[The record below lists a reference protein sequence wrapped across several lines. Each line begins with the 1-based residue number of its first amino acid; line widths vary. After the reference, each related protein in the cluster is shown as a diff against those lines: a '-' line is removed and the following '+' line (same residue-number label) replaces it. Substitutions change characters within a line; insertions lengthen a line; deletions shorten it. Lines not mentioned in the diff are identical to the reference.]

1 MSIDKDY
8 GEIICTAV
16 DTIIEGRLAN
26 LTYDQTILCTVEDD
40 SRRAQGQYKVSNGST
55 KFDAFS
61 ADVEYRTGDNVYVLI
76 PRGDWNETKTITG
89 KKKKN
94 DQETAYNY
102 KSPFEYLVDVQG
114 NLIDNQEIA
123 GLIANGDTEQIPIW
137 SSSIAH
143 GGYTRLGIQGQFQT
157 GPFYDDTE
165 YKHDLTVQEG
175 SYGLRLDITAK
186 LDGDNKETYSF
197 YLDNSHMLGNTY
209 NFMTYFQQERVFD
222 ISALPQITS
231 MDLYFYQV
239 KDSFKFISEN
249 EEKEN
254 VPAVDFLGN
263 PAANN
268 LFAKDC
274 YITLGYDVRE
284 FENDSA
290 VLYCL
295 DGSEYGAGLINSKN
309 ISLRWIHDFGEGNGL
324 KVVSLEEAEK
334 LGAEIRWYQ
343 YELGAASA
351 DIYSGVYW
359 KRINENNVYE
369 YLLEPDVGL
378 AEEKIKVKIL
388 YDDQVI
394 SSNVLTFDN
403 NREVVNNATL
413 DAATALS
420 IICEDGTYG
429 NYRIYGLSNSLMNP
443 KDSSVI
449 RYFKVMFGGSA
460 LTEAE
465 KITWFIP
472 KNKSMIKINQ
482 SCVAAAGGEINSDW
496 ETLDDE
502 RYQIIRDVS
511 GIEEQLSGETKQ
523 GYYINSYYS
532 QSYHNNTVMCQV
544 VKDGITYTA
553 TKELTFGHAGTSGTD
568 ATFVLDFDNG
578 VPGLTVG
585 SDQAVVITARLYNHM
600 NEEIDLSEYSNIT
613 WSMLNDDQGDVTIS
627 AADQHSYK
635 RELKLKENSWLA
647 SNLSSN
653 YLILKATL
661 SGFGDY
667 DLEAFLPIPI
677 RISNQYKYIDG
688 PTTLIYNSM
697 GYLDSYYS
705 DPYVLYTETKE
716 IFSGWGIKTPEDN
729 DPYAPKIKS
738 YTDDDG
744 GETKYK
750 LQPTNIYIKNTN
762 SKVCVY
768 CMQNNEVVWSQ
779 PLYIAQN
786 RYPATMVNEW
796 NGELELDKENNAI
809 LTAKVVAGTKDEDN
823 RFSGVMMGDW
833 RGEDAT
839 SDITTNTG
847 IYGFYQGAASF
858 GFRDNG
864 TAFIGKSGGGRI
876 EFDGTN
882 SVIESA
888 SYNSGQGMQL
898 NLQSGEINAHQF
910 TLNTGTTGTDGSIYL
925 STEASIYPVQVG
937 SYFTIKWDGSIQ
949 ASNADLSGKIN
960 ASSGQIGQWKIESGY
975 TGDYSGN
982 NGALHAG
989 STWLYPDGI
998 IEAGGNF
1005 SVSSEGK
1012 LTANNANITGIINAT
1027 SGYLKTLNI
1036 KNSSGTTL
1044 GSFGYITGYDGT
1056 SSTDC
1061 VGFSANTGYSLVLES
1076 GNHIRLSTE
1085 TNKNIYLATG
1095 SGGEVKIISNTL
1107 ALDTV
1112 SQVKLPGTG
1121 ISFGIDGIAT
1131 SMLSFASTDD
1141 NEWVDTIMELKAG
1154 TIAFTANKIT
1164 GLNAVA
1170 VFA

>member
-1 MSIDKDY
+1 MSIEKDY

-55 KFDAFS
+55 KFDAYS
-61 ADVEYRTGDNVYVLI
+61 ADVEYRKGDNVYVLI

-89 KKKKN
+89 KKKK
-94 DQETAYNY
+94 DEQETAYNY

-123 GLIANGDTEQIPIW
+123 GLIANGNIEQIPIW
-137 SSSIAH
+137 SSSVAH

-165 YKHDLTVQEG
+165 YKHDLTVEEG

-231 MDLYFYQV
+231 MALYFYQV
-239 KDSFKFISEN
+239 KDSFKFVNEN

-254 VPAVDFLGN
+254 VPAVDFLGS

-268 LFAKDC
+268 LFVKDC

-295 DGSEYGAGLINSKN
+295 DGSEYGAGLTNSKN
-309 ISLRWIHDFGEGNGL
+309 ISLRWIHDFGEDNGL

-429 NYRIYGLSNSLMNP
+429 NYRIYGLSNSLMNS

-482 SCVAAAGGEINSDW
+482 SCVAAAGGEINTDW

-511 GIEEQLSGETKQ
+511 GTEEQLNDETKQ

-568 ATFVLDFDNG
+568 VTFVLDFDNG
-578 VPGLTVG
+578 VPGLTVENN
-585 SDQAVVITARLYNHM
+585 QAVIVTARLYNHM
-600 NEEIDLSEYSNIT
+600 NEEIDLNKYSID
-613 WSMLNDDQGDVTIS
+613 WSVLNDDQNDNDIIIS
-627 AADQHSYK
+627 KVDETNYK
-635 RELKLKENSWLA
+635 RELKLKEDSWLA

-653 YLILKATL
+653 YLILEATL

-667 DLEAFLPIPI
+667 NLEAFLPIPI
-677 RISNQYKYIDG
+677 RISDQYKYIDG
-688 PTTLIYNSM
+688 PTNLIYNSM

-705 DPYVLYTETKE
+705 DPYVLYTETEE
-716 IFSGWGIKTPEDN
+716 IFSGWGINTPENN

-738 YTDDDG
+738 YTDGDDVTG
-744 GETKYK
+744 ITKYK
-750 LQPTNIYIKNTN
+750 LQPVNIYVKDTS

-768 CMQNNEVVWSQ
+768 CTQNNKVVWSQ

-786 RYPATMVNEW
+786 RYPAAMVNEW
-796 NGELELDKENNAI
+796 NGELTIDKDNNAI
-809 LTAKVVAGTKDEDN
+809 MSAKMIAGKKENDN
-823 RFSGVMMGDW
+823 SFSGVMMGDW
-833 RGEDAT
+833 SSGTDVESGIAT
-839 SDITTNTG
+839 YTG
-847 IYGFYQGAASF
+847 IYGFRNGAASF
-858 GFRDNG
+858 GFRDDG

-882 SVIESA
+882 SVIKSA
-888 SYNSGQGMQL
+888 NYQNGSGMQL
-898 NLQSGEINAHQF
+898 NLQSGQIDAHQF
-910 TLNTGTTGTDGSIYL
+910 TLNAGTINEDNSIYL
-925 STEASIYPVQVG
+925 STNINRDYAVKVG
-937 SYFTIKWDGSIQ
+937 QYFTIKWDGSII
-949 ASNADLSGKIN
+949 ASAGKFTGEIN
-960 ASSGQIGQWKIESGY
+960 ASSGTITGTLEVTGKLSGGTIEGG
-975 TGDYSGN
+975 TIEG
-982 NGALHAG
+982 G
-989 STWLYPDGI
+989 SISINDGVF
-998 IEAGGNF
+998 E
-1005 SVSSEGK
+1005 VSSLGK
-1012 LTANNANITGIINAT
+1012 LTATNANITGTINAT

-1036 KNSSGTTL
+1036 KNSSDIAL
-1044 GSFGYITGYDGT
+1044 GSFGYILGDDGT
-1056 SSTDC
+1056 STTDC

-1076 GNHIRLSTE
+1076 GNHIRLSTG
-1085 TNKNIYLATG
+1085 TSRNIYLATG
-1095 SGGEVKIISNTL
+1095 ANGEVKIMSNTL
-1107 ALDTV
+1107 ALDMV

-1131 SMLSFASTDD
+1131 SMLSFVSTDN
-1141 NEWVDTIMELKAG
+1141 NEWVDTRMELKAG
-1154 TIAFTANKIT
+1154 TIAFTANEIT